1 MNGRDEEWVFVRLLS
16 RSLCDV
22 VKIYGTL
29 CIECSLDMWRM
40 ILRGNVPPRIP
51 LLFVLWL
58 DVGHRCEAVK
68 ELSNLRGRS
77 KRGRLGLSIT
87 SDPHHV
93 RQT

>member
-1 MNGRDEEWVFVRLLS
+1 MERSVLVRHVANDSKGKCPAAYSPFVRS
-16 RSLCDV
+16 
-22 VKIYGTL
+22 
-29 CIECSLDMWRM
+29 
-40 ILRGNVPPRIP
+40 
-51 LLFVLWL
+51 L